1 MTKVMIEGMGCEKC
15 VKHVTEALE
24 GLGVKDI
31 HVSLGDKCATFE
43 GAYDEKALQ
52 AAIDEAGYDV
62 TGIE

>member
-1 MTKVMIEGMGCEKC
+1 MTKVMIEGMGCQKC
-15 VKHVTEALE
+15 VAHVREALE

-31 HVSLGDKCATFE
+31 NVSLEDKCATFD
-43 GAYDEKALQ
+43 GAYDE